1 MPYGSSDKMGSQQG
15 RDGLFNP
22 TSPHSSNG
30 AADSFKD
37 TPDRTTFSPEE
48 RSTRSATTLGS
59 YSMNPR
65 EFIPINYAMN
75 MPQSF
80 ERANTFHGGS
90 RHLDTD
96 PFGISKDSSFKQQSQ
111 KLSPTAS
118 VFSPLHSTLTGT
130 GTGTGTTID
139 TQTTSELSED
149 LNSQSH
155 GRPSGKSSPIDY
167 IHDELST
174 DSGLSRCMIVCNRA
188 TGGRM
193 NKVDLEFYL
202 SV

>member
-1 MPYGSSDKMGSQQG
+1 M
-15 RDGLFNP
+15 
-22 TSPHSSNG
+22 
-30 AADSFKD
+30 
-37 TPDRTTFSPEE
+37 
-48 RSTRSATTLGS
+48 
-59 YSMNPR
+59 
-65 EFIPINYAMN
+65 PINYAMN
-75 MPQSF
+75 MPQPF
-80 ERANTFHGGS
+80 ERANTFYGGS

-96 PFGISKDSSFKQQSQ
+96 PFGISKDSSFKQSQ

-130 GTGTGTTID
+130 ATTVD
-139 TQTTSELSED
+139 TQTASDVLSED

-174 DSGLSRCMIVCNRA
+174 DSGLSRCMAVCVRV
-188 TGGRM
+188 GGRM
-193 NKVDLEFYL
+193 PMTKVDLEFFL